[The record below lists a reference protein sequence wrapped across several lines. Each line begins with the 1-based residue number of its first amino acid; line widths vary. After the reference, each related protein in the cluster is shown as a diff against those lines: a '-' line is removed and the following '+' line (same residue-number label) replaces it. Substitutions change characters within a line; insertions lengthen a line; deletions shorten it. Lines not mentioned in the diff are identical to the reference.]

1 MACAACDHVQRIWI
15 NLLISWHRIEW
26 QVPNVWISWKW
37 EKWNKYH
44 CSFHFGYLFGLDLA
58 IGRPWYRAACK
69 KMPCQ
74 TKRQGLNCRCLG
86 YRCLVQRQYQKG
98 SPALDWKSCL
108 EGIWCNDFFAMWFLA
123 SWNDD
128 KDFVN
133 IYEQWWREMQDNYH
147 HTTHMI
153 QYALSLL
160 LLDPC
165 LTSWSWP
172 SKNDGIMMEFQY
184 PSSRGRS
191 RKTMGFEVITS
202 ISPFLVILWGMI
214 WASLIKGSQL
224 EDEAWPWNLSGSRQV
239 ESFLWDIVDIR
250 RNLLKKVSSEI
261 SLGGG
266 DQT

>member
-37 EKWNKYH
+37 EKWNQYH

-58 IGRPWYRAACK
+58 IGRPWYTAACK

-98 SPALDWKSCL
+98 SPALDWKSCW

-123 SWNDD
+123 SWND
-128 KDFVN
+128 FVN
-133 IYEQWWREMQDNYH
+133 IYEQQWWRERCRTIIIIQHIWSNMHYRYCKDPDDVMIVALKKRWNY
-147 HTTHMI
+147 
-153 QYALSLL
+153 
-160 LLDPC
+160 
-165 LTSWSWP
+165 
-172 SKNDGIMMEFQY
+172 DGISIRPAEADPERPWDSKWSHQSHLFW
-184 PSSRGRS
+184 SSFEGWSEHLWSRGRS
-191 RKTMGFEVITS
+191 WRMKLGLGIY
-202 ISPFLVILWGMI
+202 
-214 WASLIKGSQL
+214 L
-224 EDEAWPWNLSGSRQV
+224 ERQV